1 MPVGP
6 FNRKPDSGLGNIRS
20 SPSAPSRNV
29 DWVLMMAVAA
39 LSLIGLAIIYSSSR
53 TKFAL
58 GADAPYGFFF
68 VTRQEVFLIA
78 AVVGMVVVMSF
89 DYEWW
94 KDHARF
100 LYGVTVMLLALITL
114 MNVLKLRGSDETV
127 LSFDLGP
134 LNVQPAELAKFTV
147 LLVVAAYLGDDR
159 SDDLPYHRFIIG
171 LMLVGVP
178 VILIIAQPDL
188 GSASVLIAMV
198 MGLML
203 VAGAKMRYIF
213 MITVLSAATVGAA
226 VVTGLVNEYQLR
238 RFTAFFNQNSN
249 DTALRDFVYQGRNAI
264 RALATGGV
272 TGKGWLQGPI
282 TMARSD
288 IPVQWADLPFSA
300 VGEEFGLV
308 GCAVVIGLY
317 AVVLLRIWRI
327 AHLSRD
333 LLGTY
338 LCVGV
343 FTMLLWQVF
352 QNIAMTIGLMP
363 ITGLPLPFISYGGSG
378 IIMFYALIALVQNV
392 HMRRYR

>member
-1 MPVGP
+1 MVNGLLS
-6 FNRKPDSGLGNIRS
+6 RKPDSGLGNIRS
-20 SPSAPSRNV
+20 SPSAPSRNI
-29 DWVLMMAVAA
+29 DWVLMLAVSA
-39 LSLIGLAIIYSSSR
+39 LSIIGLAIIYTSSR
-53 TKFAL
+53 TKFPP
-58 GADAPYGFFF
+58 GGNEPYGFTF

-78 AVVGMVVVMSF
+78 AVVGMVIVMAF

-94 KDHARF
+94 KDHSRF
-100 LYGVTVMLLALITL
+100 LYGVTIMLLVMVIMIGAVSGGA
-114 MNVLKLRGSDETV
+114 N

-134 LNVQPAELAKFTV
+134 LNLQPAEFGKFTV

-171 LMLVGVP
+171 LMLVGLP
-178 VILIIAQPDL
+178 ATLIIIQPDL
-188 GSASVLIAMV
+188 GSASVLIAMA
-198 MGLML
+198 MGVML
-203 VAGAKMRYIF
+203 VAGAKARYIF
-213 MITVLSAATVGAA
+213 MITVLSAVTVGAA

-238 RFTAFFNQNSN
+238 RFTAFFNQNST
-249 DTALRDFVYQGRNAI
+249 DPALSDYVYQGKNAI

-308 GCAVVIGLY
+308 GAAVVIGLY
-317 AVVLLRIWRI
+317 ALVLLRIWRI

-343 FTMLLWQVF
+343 FSMVLWQVF
-352 QNIAMTIGLMP
+352 QNIAMTIGIMP
-363 ITGLPLPFISYGGSG
+363 ITGLPLPWISYGGSG
-378 IIMFYALIALVQNV
+378 VVTFFALIGLVQNV

>member
-6 FNRKPDSGLGNIRS
+6 FSRRPDSGLGNIRS

-39 LSLIGLAIIYSSSR
+39 LSVIGLAVIYTASR
-53 TKFAL
+53 TKFAP
-58 GADAPYGFFF
+58 GADVPYGFAF

-78 AVVGMVVVMSF
+78 AVIGMVVVMSF

-100 LYGVTVMLLALITL
+100 LYGVTVMLL
-114 MNVLKLRGSDETV
+114 VLVILVGAVSGGAN

-134 LNVQPAELAKFTV
+134 LNVQPAEIAKFTV
-147 LLVVAAYLGDDR
+147 LLLVAAYLGEDR

-178 VILIIAQPDL
+178 VALIIVQPDL

-226 VVTGLVNEYQLR
+226 VVTGLVNEYQLS

-249 DTALRDFVYQGRNAI
+249 DPDLRDFVYQGRNAI
-264 RALATGGV
+264 RALATGGL

-282 TMARSD
+282 TMAKSD

-317 AVVLLRIWRI
+317 AVILLRIWRI

-378 IIMFYALIALVQNV
+378 IVMFYALIALVQNV

>member
-1 MPVGP
+1 MPVGLLS
-6 FNRKPDSGLGNIRS
+6 RKPDSGLGNIRS

-39 LSLIGLAIIYSSSR
+39 LSVIGLAVIYTSSR
-53 TKFAL
+53 TKFPIGSL
-58 GADAPYGFFF
+58 EPYGFFF
-68 VTRQEVFLIA
+68 VTRQEVFLTA
-78 AVVGMVVVMSF
+78 AVIGMVVVMSF

-100 LYGVTVMLLALITL
+100 LYGVTVMLL
-114 MNVLKLRGSDETV
+114 VLVILVGAVSGGAN

-134 LNVQPAELAKFTV
+134 FNVQPAELAKFTT
-147 LLVVAAYLGDDR
+147 LLLVAAYLGDDR

-178 VILIIAQPDL
+178 VVLIIVQPDL

-203 VAGAKMRYIF
+203 VAGAKLRYIF

-226 VVTGLVNEYQLR
+226 VVTGLVNEYQLS
-238 RFTAFFNQNSN
+238 RFTAFFNQESN
-249 DTALRDFVYQGRNAI
+249 DPALRDFVYQGRNAI
-264 RALATGGV
+264 RALATGGI

-282 TMARSD
+282 TMAKSD

-308 GCAVVIGLY
+308 GCAVIIGLY

-378 IIMFYALIALVQNV
+378 VITFYALIALVQNV

>member
-1 MPVGP
+1 MPGG
-6 FNRKPDSGLGNIRS
+6 FLNRKPDSGLGNIRS

-39 LSLIGLAIIYSSSR
+39 LSVIGLAVIYSSSR
-53 TKFAL
+53 TKFPPGSL
-58 GADAPYGFFF
+58 EPYGFTF

-78 AVVGMVVVMSF
+78 AVIGMVVVMSF

-100 LYGVTVMLLALITL
+100 LYGVTVMLL
-114 MNVLKLRGSDETV
+114 VLVILVGAVSGGAN

-134 LNVQPAELAKFTV
+134 LNVQPAEMAKFTV
-147 LLVVAAYLGDDR
+147 LLLVAAYLGDDR

-171 LMLVGVP
+171 LMLVGGP
-178 VILIIAQPDL
+178 VVLIIIQPDL

-226 VVTGLVNEYQLR
+226 VVTGLVNQYQLS

-249 DTALRDFVYQGRNAI
+249 DPALRDFVYQGRNAI
-264 RALATGGV
+264 RALATGGL

-282 TMARSD
+282 TMAKSD

-300 VGEEFGLV
+300 VGEEFGLA
-308 GCAVVIGLY
+308 GCAVIIGLY

-378 IIMFYALIALVQNV
+378 IVTFYALIALVQNV

>member
-1 MPVGP
+1 MP
-6 FNRKPDSGLGNIRS
+6 NLLLTRKPDSGLGNIRS

-29 DWVLMMAVAA
+29 DWVLMLAVSA
-39 LSLIGLAIIYSSSR
+39 LSVIGLAVIYTASR
-53 TKFAL
+53 TKFAP
-58 GADAPYGFFF
+58 GASAPYGFVF
-68 VTRQEVFLIA
+68 VTRQEIFLIG
-78 AVVGMVVVMSF
+78 AVIAMIVVMSF
-89 DYEWW
+89 DYDWW
-94 KDHARF
+94 KDRSRF
-100 LYGVTVMLLALITL
+100 LYGVTIMLLVMVILVGAVSGGA
-114 MNVLKLRGSDETV
+114 N

-147 LLVVAAYLGDDR
+147 LLVAAAYLADDR
-159 SDDLPYHRFIIG
+159 SDDLAYHRFIVG
-171 LMLVGVP
+171 LLLVGVP
-178 VILIIAQPDL
+178 ATLIIIQPDL

-198 MGLML
+198 MGLTL
-203 VAGAKMRYIF
+203 VAGAKARYIF

-226 VVTGLVNEYQLR
+226 MLTGLVNEYQLR
-238 RFTAFFNQNSN
+238 RFTAFFNQGSN
-249 DTALRDFVYQGRNAI
+249 DPALRDYVYQGRNAI
-264 RALATGGV
+264 RALATGGI

-282 TMARSD
+282 TRARSD

-308 GCAVVIGLY
+308 GAAVVIGLY
-317 AVVLLRIWRI
+317 VVVLMRIWRI

-352 QNIAMTIGLMP
+352 QNIAMTVGIMP

-378 IIMFYALIALVQNV
+378 IVMFFALIGLVQNV

>member
-1 MPVGP
+1 MVSGLLS
-6 FNRKPDSGLGNIRS
+6 RKPDSGLGNIRS
-20 SPSAPSRNV
+20 SPSAPGRNI
-29 DWVLMMAVAA
+29 DWVLMLAVSA
-39 LSLIGLAIIYSSSR
+39 LSIIGLAVIYAASR
-53 TKFAL
+53 TKYPP
-58 GADAPYGFFF
+58 GASAPYGFAF

-78 AVVGMVVVMSF
+78 AVIGMVVVMAF

-94 KDHARF
+94 KDHSRF
-100 LYGVTVMLLALITL
+100 LYGVTIMLLVMVILVGAVSGGA
-114 MNVLKLRGSDETV
+114 N

-134 LNVQPAELAKFTV
+134 LNLQPAEFGKFTV
-147 LLVVAAYLGDDR
+147 LLVLAAYLGDDR

-171 LMLVGVP
+171 LMLVGLP
-178 VILIIAQPDL
+178 ATLIIVQPDL
-188 GSASVLIAMV
+188 GSASVLIAMA
-198 MGLML
+198 MGIML
-203 VAGAKMRYIF
+203 VAGAKARYIF
-213 MITVLSAATVGAA
+213 MITVLSAVTVGAA

-249 DTALRDFVYQGRNAI
+249 DPALRDYVYQGRNAI

-317 AVVLLRIWRI
+317 ALVLLRIWRI

-343 FTMLLWQVF
+343 FSMLLWQVF
-352 QNIAMTIGLMP
+352 QNIAMTIGIMP
-363 ITGLPLPFISYGGSG
+363 ITGLPLPWISYGGSG
-378 IIMFYALIALVQNV
+378 VVSFFALIGLVQNV

>member
-1 MPVGP
+1 MPTGILS
-6 FNRKPDSGLGNIRS
+6 RKPDSGLGNIRS
-20 SPSAPSRNV
+20 SPSAPGRNV

-53 TKFAL
+53 TKFAP
-58 GADAPYGFFF
+58 GADAPYGFAF

-78 AVVGMVVVMSF
+78 AVIGMIVVMSF

-100 LYGVTVMLLALITL
+100 LYGVTVMLL
-114 MNVLKLRGSDETV
+114 VLVILVGAVSGGAN

-147 LLVVAAYLGDDR
+147 LLLVAAYLGDDR

-178 VILIIAQPDL
+178 VTLIIIQPDL

-198 MGLML
+198 MGLTL

-226 VVTGLVNEYQLR
+226 VVTGLVNEYQLS

-249 DTALRDFVYQGRNAI
+249 DPALRDFVYQGRNAI

-317 AVVLLRIWRI
+317 ALVLLRIWRI

-378 IIMFYALIALVQNV
+378 IVMFYALIALVQNV